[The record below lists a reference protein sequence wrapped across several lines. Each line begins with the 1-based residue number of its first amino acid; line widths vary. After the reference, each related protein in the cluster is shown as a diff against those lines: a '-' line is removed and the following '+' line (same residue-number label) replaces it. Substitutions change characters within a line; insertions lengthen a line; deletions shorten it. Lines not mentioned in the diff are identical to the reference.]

1 MLTGVGG
8 GTGPGS
14 RRPPD
19 GAVHVGSWSSAGR
32 PVAASRRPFLAG
44 VPGADAGA
52 EDEDG
57 AAGPG
62 LRRGRLRR
70 RPGPARSGGA
80 RRRMVGGPRGRLP
93 PGTSCAPGN
102 PGGWESGGLG
112 SRGSRGRGRGVR
124 GWPKV
129 GGPEPGSGPGR
140 EGRRS
145 GGAGAAGGGA
155 GDCCPVARWPGAALR
170 SRRWPEGR
178 RTRDVLPR
186 TRRQPSDQ
194 SGVTGRGRTGAG

>member
-1 MLTGVGG
+1 MHTGVGG

-32 PVAASRRPFLAG
+32 SVAASRRPFLAG

-93 PGTSCAPGN
+93 PGTSCAPGT

-155 GDCCPVARWPGAALR
+155 RVTAARWPGGPV
-170 SRRWPEGR
+170 RRCGLGGGR
-178 RTRDVLPR
+178 RGGGLGTCC
-186 TRRQPSDQ
+186 
-194 SGVTGRGRTGAG
+194 RGRAGSQVTREG